1 MVNNIYVFNVIYI
14 SAYRILDTFKGETR
28 TPEFIKLN
36 PQHTVPT
43 FDDNGDVIGDGHAI
57 VTYLV
62 TKYGGAKHASLCP
75 TEPLARARVDHRLHF
90 NNSTLFNRFGKLI
103 SPIFRGAEKEFNK
116 ENLDSVLESLD
127 MLEAFLVDDYVAGKE
142 LTVADFAVVSSVTT
156 IIMLISNDLSKL
168 PRTEAWIKR
177 LEQLPYYDEVITKNL
192 EVSKSLF
199 AEKLGLKF

>member
-1 MVNNIYVFNVIYI
+1 MGLEFDFNVICI
-14 SAYRILDTFKGETR
+14 SAYRILDTLAGETR

-43 FDDNGDVIGDGHAI
+43 LDDNGDVIGDGHAI

-62 TKYGGAKHASLCP
+62 SKYGGEKHASLCP
-75 TEPLARARVDHRLHF
+75 TEPLARAIVDHRLHF

-103 SPIFRGAEKEFNK
+103 SPIFRGSEKEFNK

-127 MLEAFLVDDYVAGKE
+127 ILEAFLVHDYVAGKE
-142 LTVADFAVVSSVTT
+142 LTVADFAIVSSVTT

-168 PRTEAWIKR
+168 PRTAAWIKR
-177 LEQLPYYDEVITKNL
+177 LEQLPYYEEVITKNL
-192 EVSKSLF
+192 EISKTLF
-199 AEKLGLKF
+199 SEKLGLKL

>member
-1 MVNNIYVFNVIYI
+1 MYI
-14 SAYRILDTFKGETR
+14 DDLLSCRILNTLTGETR

-43 FDDNGDVIGDGHAI
+43 LDDNGDVIIDGHAI

-62 TKYGGAKHASLCP
+62 SKYGGAKHASLCP
-75 TEPLARARVDHRLHF
+75 SEPLARARVDHRLHF
-90 NNSTLFNRFGKLI
+90 NNSTLFIRFGKLI
-103 SPIFRGAEKEFNK
+103 TPIFRGVEKDFNK

-142 LTVADFAVVSSVTT
+142 LTVADFAIVGVVAS

-168 PRTEAWIKR
+168 PRTAAWIKR
-177 LEQLPYYDEVITKNL
+177 LEKLPYYDEISTKNL
-192 EVSKSLF
+192 EALKTMFS
-199 AEKLGLKF
+199 EKLGRKL